1 MNKTSI
7 NKQIKELLKSGAYQ
21 DALDALMH
29 VCEPKGHVRVPPD
42 AYEYMKK
49 YSGATRESFFVI
61 LLNGS
66 NEIIGHERITTGLVN
81 RTIVHPREVFKPAII
96 KSCSAVILCHN
107 HPSGNLTP
115 SQEDIDI
122 TERLKKAGEIIGIPV
137 LDHIIISRNGYT
149 SMVELRLF

>member
-1 MNKTSI
+1 MDKVAL
-7 NKQIKELLKSGAYQ
+7 NKQIKDCLKSGAYQ
-21 DALDALMH
+21 DALDVLMQ
-29 VCEPKGHVRVPPD
+29 VCESKGAARSPND

-122 TERLKKAGEIIGIPV
+122 TERLKKAGEILGIPV
-137 LDHIIISRNGYT
+137 LDHIIISRKGYT
-149 SMVELRLF
+149 SMQELNLL